1 MARPNVRTEAI
12 GATAAPSAS
21 PLMPQSK
28 RVTEAIRV
36 TAGASGA
43 RRPVSDLH
51 PWGDLRGFRA
61 IAEGLADAVKARVS
75 TENRL
80 LHAPSA
86 GDDPLFREKIAPQM
100 VAAARATEKLYREML
115 MDTYAQKVPAHVREW
130 AAGIPGIATGELFPK
145 LLGFIGHPRIAIP
158 WHWEESVLVPGEPYY
173 RSLRELWSWCGCGD
187 PGRNPRDMTKPTR
200 EQLLACGKRT
210 QVRPVLHAFSSY
222 LVTAGTPVTK
232 KGSKFLGRP
241 VSEKAASSPFFLLFQ
256 KTKEEGAGKVHER
269 QCQNHKPP
277 KFSSNGCGTVA
288 HPEWGEPGS
297 PWRPGHAQAHA
308 HRMVHKEFLRQLWEI
323 SEL

>member
-1 MARPNVRTEAI
+1 MSGMARPRGETE
-12 GATAAPSAS
+12 ATAATAATSAS
-21 PLMPQSK
+21 PLVPQLSA
-28 RVTEAIRV
+28 VTEATAL
-36 TAGASGA
+36 TAGAPGA
-43 RRPVSDLH
+43 RGPVKDLH
-51 PWGDLRGFRA
+51 PWGDLRGFRN
-61 IAEGLADAVKARVS
+61 IAEGLADATKARVS
-75 TENRL
+75 TVNRVERGGTADL
-80 LHAPSA
+80 IQGEEMITMAQDL
-86 GDDPLFREKIAPQM
+86 EK
-100 VAAARATEKLYREML
+100 RYREML
-115 MDTYAQKVPAHVREW
+115 MGKYATVVPAHVREW

-158 WHWEESVLVPGEPYY
+158 WHWEESALVPGEPYY

-187 PGRNPRDMTKPTR
+187 PARNPRDLVKRPPQ
-200 EQLLACGKRT
+200 EQVLACGKRT
-210 QVRPVLHAFSSY
+210 QVRPVLHVFSSY

-232 KGSKFLGRP
+232 DKSKFLGRP
-241 VSEKAASSPFFLLFQ
+241 RSEKAASSPFFLLFQ
-256 KTKEEGAGKVHER
+256 KEKEEGAAKVH
-269 QCQNHKPP
+269 QWPCQNHKLP